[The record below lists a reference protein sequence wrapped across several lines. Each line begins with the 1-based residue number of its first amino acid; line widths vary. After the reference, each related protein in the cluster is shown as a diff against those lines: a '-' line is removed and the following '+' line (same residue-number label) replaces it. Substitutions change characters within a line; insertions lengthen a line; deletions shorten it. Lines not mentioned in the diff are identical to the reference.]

1 MKNLLYIKASP
12 REQRSHSHS
21 IAREFLTAYQQTN
34 PEDKII
40 VNDLFDI
47 PLPEFDNF
55 AAESKYAIIHGKEKT
70 PEQVKKWSQIEKIIA
85 QFKSADKYLIS
96 TPMWNFSIPY
106 KLKHYLD
113 IILQPGY
120 TFSAANGVY
129 KGLAGGKPMC
139 VIYARGGSF
148 DESSPID
155 FQKKYL
161 DFILGFIGFT
171 DIKSIICQP
180 TLQDEQTVNKA
191 QDKAIADAQSIAKT
205 F

>member
-1 MKNLLYIKASP
+1 MKTLLYIKASP
-12 REQRSHSHS
+12 RAQRSHSHN
-21 IAREFLTAYQQTN
+21 IAREFLAAYQQAN

-40 VNDLFDI
+40 INDLFDI
-47 PLPEFDNF
+47 SLPEFDNF

-70 PEQVKKWSQIEKIIA
+70 PEQMKKWSQIEKIIS

-96 TPMWNFSIPY
+96 TPMWNFTIPY
-106 KLKHYLD
+106 KLLHYLD
-113 IILQPGY
+113 IIIQPGY
-120 TFSAANGVY
+120 TFSAADGKY
-129 KGLAGGKPMC
+129 QGLAGGKPMC

-148 DESSPID
+148 DDNSPID

-180 TLQDEQTVNKA
+180 TLKDEQTVRTA
-191 QDKAIADAQSIAKT
+191 QNKAIADAQTIAQT